1 MNNLLESVKLSGQ
14 DFEWYPT
21 TRKMLEVVA
30 KDIRRELDDYGRGNT
45 TYSVLDIGAGNG
57 SALKILRELTSN
69 DGDAYAIE
77 KSKLL
82 IDALPADVFVIGTDF
97 HMQTLI
103 DKQVDVIFCNPPYS
117 EYETWM
123 QRIVAEANCK
133 LLYMVVPERWKSNKV
148 VAAMIGRRCGA
159 VKLEDLDLDE
169 DTLRTCQRAN
179 GKTEVLASMS
189 FEDSEFRQARAQI
202 DIVKIRFQDKGYHGR
217 RELETDPFDIWFEST
232 FAIAADR
239 GKGIED
245 SKSSAKA
252 LHELVQGQ
260 NLIERLEELYRED
273 FAELLDTYRALEKLD
288 PKLFKELGVD
298 LAQVKGGLKAKVA
311 GLKNLYWQELFG
323 NLETITARLT
333 SASREKL
340 LRKLTEH
347 TSIDFTAANA
357 YAVVVWAIKNANA
370 YFDNQLLEL
379 YLALADREN
388 IRNYKSNQTLIEDG
402 WRYQRKEYSHYTL
415 DYRLVLE
422 RHSCFSDASYD
433 RYDFPNGL
441 SRSVH
446 ALLNDICTVA
456 ENLGFD
462 VTTNSFDIK
471 WTPGRSRGVLPRRR
485 PPLHG
490 RARLQ
495 EGNRSHPRRSGLHAQ
510 AQRRGSPPQR
520 LGKEPGGGRGRDRHQ
535 ERGRAFRDQLQ
546 AEVDSATHGARTRK
560 DFCMTS
566 AIALLT
572 RGTDGRLTARTGPR
586 LVNGIDSLDKGISWT
601 IVFQGTKN
609 NSIQILKALAWIV
622 ISILNSKRQLV
633 HR

>member
-30 KDIRRELDDYGRGNT
+30 KDIRREFDEYGRGDT

-57 SALKILRELTSN
+57 SALKILRELTNN

-77 KSKLL
+77 KAKLL

-159 VKLEDLDLDE
+159 VKLEGLDLDE
-169 DTLRTCQRAN
+169 DTLRTCERAN

-232 FAIAADR
+232 FAIAADK

-245 SKSSAKA
+245 SKSSAEA

-260 NLIERLEELYRED
+260 NLIERLEELYHDD
-273 FAELLDTYRALEKLD
+273 FGELLETYRALEKLD

-323 NLETITARLT
+323 NLEMITARLT

-388 IRNYKSNQTLIEDG
+388 IRNYKSNKKLIEDG

-422 RHSCFSDASYD
+422 RHSCFSEASYD

-456 ENLGFD
+456 ENLGFH
-462 VTTNSFDIK
+462 VATSSMTIK
-471 WTPGRSRGVLPRRR
+471 RTPGRREEFYL
-485 PPLHG
+485 
-490 RARLQ
+490 A
-495 EGNRSHPRRSGLHAQ
+495 
-510 AQRRGSPPQR
+510 
-520 LGKEPGGGRGRDRHQ
+520 
-535 ERGRAFRDQLQ
+535 
-546 AEVDSATHGARTRK
+546 
-560 DFCMTS
+560 
-566 AIALLT
+566 
-572 RGTDGRLTARTGPR
+572 DGRLFMDVRAYKKGTVHIRVDQDFMRKLNVEAARLNGWVKSPAEAAEETGINNAAELFGTNFKLKSIPLLTAPGQE
-586 LVNGIDSLDKGISWT
+586 KIS
-601 IVFQGTKN
+601 
-609 NSIQILKALAWIV
+609 A
-622 ISILNSKRQLV
+622 
-633 HR
+633 